1 MENTDLRW
9 RTASYSSNGGATCV
23 EVGHDESRVLVR
35 DTQDLAGPVLV
46 FSPDAWQRFAAQV
59 KHS

>member
-23 EVGHDESRVLVR
+23 EVGHGESRVLVR
-35 DTQDLAGPVLV
+35 DTQDLAGPVLA
-46 FSPDAWQRFAAQV
+46 FSPDAWRWFAAQV
-59 KHS
+59 RRS